1 MNDAVVNAAAGAL
14 GAEVRRVRP
23 FGAGLIND
31 TYLVETDTGEYVLQR
46 VNESVFGHP
55 ELVMHNITVVTGHLH
70 GRYVPELV
78 GTHEGVW
85 RAWRRV
91 ADTTTVAAPTVAR
104 VASAARLLAAFHDA
118 VADLDPALLGEP
130 LPHFH
135 DPARRFAALQ
145 QAIARDAAGRAA
157 GAAAEI
163 EAALAAEPLVAL
175 ANEIVSSVP
184 RRVAHNDAQLNNV
197 LFQGDD
203 AVCLVDLDTVMPTAW
218 FWDLGDLLRS
228 ASSHGEEDD
237 PDPNHNAVDP
247 ALWHEIVDT
256 YRASV
261 TRATHAE
268 RDAVA
273 HAGAIVTYE
282 QALRFLTDW
291 LAGDV
296 YYRTTR
302 PGHNLDRARA
312 QLALLASMRGTV
324 GE

>member
-1 MNDAVVNAAAGAL
+1 MNEPARIASAL
-14 GAEVRRVRP
+14 ELGEVRRVAP

-31 TYLVETDTGEYVLQR
+31 TFLVETNEGDFVLQR
-46 VNESVFGHP
+46 VNTDVFP
-55 ELVMHNITVVTGHLH
+55 EPERVMHNVEVVTNHLQ

-78 GTHEGVW
+78 GTQDGVW

-91 ADTTTVAAPTVAR
+91 AGTATNTTPTVAR

-118 VADLDPALLGEP
+118 LADLAPERVGET
-130 LPHFH
+130 LPRFH
-135 DPARRFAALQ
+135 DPARRFAALHE
-145 QAIARDAAGRAA
+145 AIDTDAAGRAA
-157 GAAAEI
+157 STQVEI

-175 ANEIVSSVP
+175 ARQLGAEVP
-184 RRVAHNDAQLNNV
+184 QRVAHNDAQLNNV
-197 LFQGDD
+197 LFRGDD

-228 ASSHGEEDD
+228 ASSYGEEDD
-237 PDPNHNAVDP
+237 PDPAHNEVDP
-247 ALWHEIVDT
+247 ALWHAIVDT
-256 YRASV
+256 YCAAAMRSTAAERV
-261 TRATHAE
+261 AVTHA
-268 RDAVA
+268 
-273 HAGAIVTYE
+273 GIIVTYE

-302 PGHNLDRARA
+302 PGQNLDRVRA

-324 GE
+324 GA

>member
-1 MNDAVVNAAAGAL
+1 VNDPATIAAAFAL
-14 GAEVRRVRP
+14 GADVLAVRP
-23 FGAGLIND
+23 FGAGLIN
-31 TYLVETDTGEYVLQR
+31 ETFLIETNNGDFVLQR
-46 VNESVFGHP
+46 LNTDVFAEP
-55 ELVMHNITVVTGHLH
+55 NLVMRNVEVVTEHLQ

-78 GTHEGVW
+78 GTRDGVW

-91 ADTTTVAAPTVAR
+91 SGTTGSSQPTVAR

-118 VADLDPALLGEP
+118 LADLDPVRIGET

-145 QAIARDAAGRAA
+145 QAIDTDPAGRVAQTTTEIETVL
-157 GAAAEI
+157 AAA
-163 EAALAAEPLVAL
+163 PLVDRAR
-175 ANEIVSSVP
+175 EIIGAVP

-197 LFQGDD
+197 LFRGDD
-203 AVCLVDLDTVMPTAW
+203 AICLVDLDTVMPTAW

-228 ASSHGEEDD
+228 ASSYGEEDD
-237 PDPNHNAVDP
+237 PEPAHNDVDP
-247 ALWHEIVDT
+247 ALWHAIVDT
-256 YRASV
+256 YCAEL
-261 TRATHAE
+261 THATAAE
-268 RDAVA
+268 RAATV

-291 LAGDV
+291 LAGDI

-302 PGHNLDRARA
+302 PGQNLDRTRA

-324 GE
+324 GA